1 MPNFELKLGE
11 VEKGQ
16 VVVLFPGEKDVNYT
30 IQLSSDMK
38 DWVSLK
44 KLIIGQ
50 GDTVKEMFQISGDV
64 GFFRVLRE

>member
-1 MPNFELKLGE
+1 M
-11 VEKGQ
+11 VEEGQ
-16 VVVLFPGEKDVNYT
+16 LEVLFPGEKATRYI

-50 GDTVKEMFQISGDV
+50 GDTVKEMFQISGDF
-64 GFFRVLRE
+64 GFFRIVRE